1 LASRSLILRQ
11 HRSAARGKSAAI
23 EDAYATLKDPTS
35 PHRVVCFD
43 EHGPLQPIP
52 HRGRSWQPRGR
63 PRCQRSTYRRDLGT
77 RQLLALLHPRDG
89 HVVSVLRPNR
99 RKETVLAFLLPAL
112 DHELASLPPSGKLF
126 AILDNLNIHHA
137 AEVDAWATAPER
149 RDRLVLCY
157 TPTKGSWLNLAES
170 FFRIL
175 DRRVYDG
182 MDYRTMYELEA
193 ALEAGLLAWN
203 AHPTPF
209 TWRGK
214 RSRRRHRPAPQQLR
228 HGATPCPMT
237 H

>member
-1 LASRSLILRQ
+1 M
-11 HRSAARGKSAAI
+11 
-23 EDAYATLKDPTS
+23 
-35 PHRVVCFD
+35 VCFD

-63 PRCQRSTYRRDLGT
+63 PRHQRSTYRRNLGT

-89 HVVSVLRPNR
+89 HVVSVLRQNR

-112 DHELASLPPSGKLF
+112 DRELASLPANGRLYVV
-126 AILDNLNIHHA
+126 LDNLNIHHA
-137 AEVDAWATAPER
+137 DEVHAWATAPER
-149 RDRLVLCY
+149 RDRVILCY
-157 TPTKGSWLNLAES
+157 TPTNGSWLNLVES
-170 FFRIL
+170 FFRLL

-182 MDYRTMYELEA
+182 MDHLTMNELEVA
-193 ALEAGLLAWN
+193 IEAGLSAWN

-214 RSRRRHRPAPQQLR
+214 RWRRRHRGRSHQTLR

>member
-1 LASRSLILRQ
+1 LASRSLVLYQ
-11 HRSAARGKSAAI
+11 HGSTARGKSAAI

-63 PRCQRSTYRRDLGT
+63 PRCQRSTYRRNQGT

-112 DHELASLPPSGKLF
+112 DRELATLPPTGKLY

-137 AEVDAWATAPER
+137 AEVGAWAAAPER
-149 RDRLVLCY
+149 RDRIALCY
-157 TPTKGSWLNLAES
+157 TPTKGSWLNLVES
-170 FFRIL
+170 FFRTL

-182 MDYRTMYELEA
+182 TDYRTMQELET
-193 ALEAGLLAWN
+193 ALAAGLGAWN
-203 AHPTPF
+203 ANPTPF

-214 RSRRRHRPAPQQLR
+214 RWRRRKRHPHQRLLMAQL
-228 HGATPCPMT
+228 HVP
-237 H
+237 

>member
-1 LASRSLILRQ
+1 
-11 HRSAARGKSAAI
+11 
-23 EDAYATLKDPTS
+23 
-35 PHRVVCFD
+35 VVCFD
-43 EHGPLQPIP
+43 EHGPLQPVP
-52 HRGRSWQPRGR
+52 HRGRSWQLRGR
-63 PRCQRSTYRRDLGT
+63 PRRQRSTYRRNLGT

-112 DHELASLPPSGKLF
+112 DRELASLPPTGKLF

-137 AEVDAWATAPER
+137 AEVDAWATAPHR
-149 RDRLVLCY
+149 CDRLILCY
-157 TPTKGSWLNLAES
+157 TPTNGSWLNLAES

-182 MDYRTMYELEA
+182 TDHVTMHALEIA
-193 ALEAGLLAWN
+193 IEAGLRAWN
-203 AHPTPF
+203 DRPTPF

-214 RSRRRHRPAPQQLR
+214 RWRRRLRRHSRQPFR

>member
-1 LASRSLILRQ
+1 
-11 HRSAARGKSAAI
+11 
-23 EDAYATLKDPTS
+23 
-35 PHRVVCFD
+35 VVCFD

-52 HRGRSWQPRGR
+52 HHARSWQPRGR
-63 PRCQRSTYRRDLGT
+63 PRRQRSTYRRNLGT

-112 DHELASLPPSGKLF
+112 DCELASLPPAGKLYVV
-126 AILDNLNIHHA
+126 LDNLNIHHA
-137 AEVDAWATAPER
+137 AEVEAWTTAPER
-149 RDRLVLCY
+149 CNRVILCY
-157 TPTKGSWLNLAES
+157 TPTNGSWLNLAES

-175 DRRVYDG
+175 DRRVHDG
-182 MDYRTMYELEA
+182 TDHLTMTELEVA
-193 ALEAGLLAWN
+193 IDAGLRAWN
-203 AHPTPF
+203 AQPTPF

-214 RSRRRHRPAPQQLR
+214 RWQRRHRRSSPPLFQ

>member
-1 LASRSLILRQ
+1 
-11 HRSAARGKSAAI
+11 
-23 EDAYATLKDPTS
+23 
-35 PHRVVCFD
+35 VVCFD

-63 PRCQRSTYRRDLGT
+63 PRRQRSTYRRDQGT
-77 RQLLALLHPRDG
+77 LQLLALLPY
-89 HVVSVLRPNR
+89 R

-112 DHELASLPPSGKLF
+112 DRELASLPPTGKLY

-137 AEVDAWATAPER
+137 AEVAAWAAAPER
-149 RDRLVLCY
+149 SERVALCY
-157 TPTKGSWLNLAES
+157 TPTHGSWLNLAES
-170 FFRIL
+170 FFRTL

-182 MDYRTMYELEA
+182 TDYHTMNTLAA
-193 ALEAGLLAWN
+193 ALEAGLAAWN

-214 RSRRRHRPAPQQLR
+214 RWRRRHRQSHQPHLA
-228 HGATPCPMT
+228 HGAASCPMT

>member
-1 LASRSLILRQ
+1 
-11 HRSAARGKSAAI
+11 
-23 EDAYATLKDPTS
+23 
-35 PHRVVCFD
+35 VVCFD
-43 EHGPLQPIP
+43 EHGPLQPVP

-63 PRCQRSTYRRDLGT
+63 PRRQRSTYRRNLGT

-89 HVVSVLRPNR
+89 HVVSELRSNR
-99 RKETVLAFLLPAL
+99 HKTTVLAFLLPAL
-112 DHELASLPPSGKLF
+112 DRELATLPLGGKLYT
-126 AILDNLNIHHA
+126 ILDNLNIHHA
-137 AEVDAWATAPER
+137 CEVQAWATAPER
-149 RDRLVLCY
+149 CDRVILCY
-157 TPTKGSWLNLAES
+157 TPTNGSWLNLAES

-182 MDYRTMYELEA
+182 MDHRTMHELEVA
-193 ALEAGLLAWN
+193 FETGLLAWN

-214 RSRRRHRPAPQQLR
+214 RWRRRHRRPSHQTLR

>member
-1 LASRSLILRQ
+1 
-11 HRSAARGKSAAI
+11 
-23 EDAYATLKDPTS
+23 
-35 PHRVVCFD
+35 VVCFD

-52 HRGRSWQPRGR
+52 HRGRSWQARGR
-63 PRCQRSTYRRDLGT
+63 PRRQRSTYRRNLGT

-99 RKETVLAFLLPAL
+99 RKATVLAFLLPAL
-112 DHELASLPPSGKLF
+112 DGELASLPPTGKLHV
-126 AILDNLNIHHA
+126 ILDNLNIHHA
-137 AEVDAWATAPER
+137 AEVDVWATAPER

-157 TPTKGSWLNLAES
+157 TPTNGSWLNLVES
-170 FFRIL
+170 FFRTL

-182 MDYRTMYELEA
+182 TDHHTMTQLELA
-193 ALEAGLLAWN
+193 FEAGLCAWN
-203 AHPTPF
+203 ADPTPF

-214 RSRRRHRPAPQQLR
+214 RWRRRHRRRTRQPFQ